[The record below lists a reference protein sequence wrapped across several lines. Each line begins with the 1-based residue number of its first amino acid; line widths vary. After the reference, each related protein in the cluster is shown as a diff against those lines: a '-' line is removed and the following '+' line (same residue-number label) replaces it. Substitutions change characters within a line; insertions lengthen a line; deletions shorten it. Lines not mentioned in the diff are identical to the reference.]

1 MTDYSFAQEVLNW
14 EFKHPVSNEWIN
26 AGIKGSVQEVLLA
39 KGELPDPFYGKNE
52 EKYGWIEE
60 HIWEFR
66 SSFDLTEA
74 QLNSEFIELDFQWID
89 TYADVYL
96 NDSILFFACN
106 SFRPYI
112 IRLNKDQLKAKNEL
126 KAIFYPP
133 VIYHKEMYDSSK
145 YHLPAP
151 NDAHP
156 VAVAP
161 YTRKAQY
168 QFGWDWALRMNT
180 LGFIK
185 PVKLLISDQ
194 LRVLLKNVTT
204 NSILEDEAHLS
215 LMLEFNQP
223 LTNGIIWK
231 SELFG
236 EEKYETGLTKVTRE
250 VWMEQPKLWWPN
262 GQGEQNLYDDIWTIS
277 DLSGNLIHQLPVRFG
292 VRTSELIQETDQ
304 WGTSY
309 VISVN
314 GRRIFCLGANYI
326 PQDIFPSRVKDD
338 DIVRMIENMKSSN
351 FNMVRVWGGGYYPD
365 DIFYEK
371 CDELGI
377 MVWQDFMF
385 ACAIYPGDQ
394 EFLHNIEEECNY
406 QIPRISSHPSVV
418 LFNGNNEVD
427 VAWKNWGF
435 QVRYN
440 IYGKDAKEVERSY
453 ERVFQQLLPSLMN
466 KYTTTPYVHT
476 SPLSNWGKEEFYN
489 HGSQHYWGVW
499 HGKDPLENF
508 ALKVGRFN
516 AEYGFQSFPEY
527 STLSKFSTKEDW
539 DVQSEVMKHHQK
551 SYVGNLMIL
560 KHAKLL
566 FGMPESFEDFVYYS
580 QLTQATAVSM
590 AVTGHRLDAPRC
602 MGTLYW
608 QLNDCWP
615 APTWSSMDHYFN
627 WKALQYW
634 VKKDYQSVAVLST
647 GKGVESKYHLVSD
660 VLDTFMCQLSY
671 SVFDLNG
678 KLLFTND
685 AGKLVKG
692 FERSK
697 ICMKPLEGLKDMN
710 TLISFEWKDQNGQ
723 LFKRS
728 FSRLVKDY
736 TKANENDVVIDLQDV
751 GDGNYIV
758 KLKVKKY
765 VSNFWILAEIPGVE
779 FEDNFIDL
787 VPGEYTFRIKSAEPL
802 KKEQLSA
809 KWM

>member
-394 EFLHNIEEECNY
+394 EFLHNIEEEFNY

-499 HGKDPLENF
+499 HGKDPMENF

-685 AGKLVKG
+685 AGQLVKG